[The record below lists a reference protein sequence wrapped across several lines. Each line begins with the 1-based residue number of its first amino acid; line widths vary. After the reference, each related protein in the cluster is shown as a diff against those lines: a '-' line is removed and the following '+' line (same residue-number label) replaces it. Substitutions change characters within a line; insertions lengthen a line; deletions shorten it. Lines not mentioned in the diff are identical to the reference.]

1 MEQQGLPMSLV
12 ILFLGVLLGAMA
24 IIGVVLSQVLS
35 ANVG

>member
-24 IIGVVLSQVLS
+24 IIGVIVSLIFS
-35 ANVG
+35 AGTA